1 MDWLRPVP
9 CTHYYNCDLKIF
21 LKSLKCLKVLRV
33 CGFRFLPCKSLFGQV
48 ISLGSFQICKMMLA
62 EC

>member
-21 LKSLKCLKVLRV
+21 WKNLKCLKVLRV
-33 CGFRFLPCKSLFGQV
+33 CGFSFLPCKLLFGLV
-48 ISLGSFQICKMMLA
+48 ISLGRTLVFKSVKWC
-62 EC
+62 